1 MNTFGKNVRITF
13 SGASHAP
20 AIGLLVEGLPAGVR
34 LDEGSIRA
42 ALDRRRPH
50 GSISTSRSEADRYE
64 ILSGAPDG
72 VTDGTPLRFSIPNAD
87 TRSGDYDALRHRP
100 RPGHADYPAYVK
112 SGGTEDLRGGGIHSG
127 RMTALF
133 MIAGAIAMTILHR
146 HGLSVGSHV
155 LSVKNVL
162 DRPFDPLAVEPEVLD
177 RLANASFPVLDDDAE
192 PRMRAAIE
200 DARMHSDTVG
210 GIVETAVVGLPAGTG
225 EPLFD
230 SLESRL
236 SSILFSVPA
245 VKAVEFG
252 DGFDIARKCGSE
264 VKDEYAYDSVGRVVT
279 LANHNGGILGGMATG
294 MPLIVRSAVKPTS
307 SIGLPQRTVD
317 LRTRENATI
326 VVAGRH
332 DPAIVHRAVHVIN
345 AAVAF
350 ALLDLLAEGKP
361 DDWFR

>member
-1 MNTFGKNVRITF
+1 LNTFGKNIRITF

-20 AIGLLVEGLPAGVR
+20 EIGLTVEGLPAGVR
-34 LDEGSIRA
+34 LDEEAIRS
-42 ALDRRRPH
+42 ALARRRPQT
-50 GSISTSRSEADRYE
+50 SISTSRSEPDRYE
-64 ILSGAPDG
+64 IRSGAPDG
-72 VTDGTPLRFSIPNAD
+72 VTDGTPLRFSIPNTD
-87 TRSGDYDALRHRP
+87 TRSHDYDPLRNRP

-133 MIAGAIAMTILHR
+133 MIAGAIADTVLIR
-146 HGLSVGSHV
+146 HGIRVGSHILSVGH
-155 LSVKNVL
+155 VL
-162 DRPFDPLAVEPEVLD
+162 DRPFDPLAIEPEA
-177 RLANASFPVLDDDAE
+177 LAQLASLPFPVLDDDAE
-192 PRMRAAIE
+192 ARMRAVIE
-200 DARMHSDTVG
+200 DARAHADTVG
-210 GIVETAVVGLPAGTG
+210 GIVETAVVGLPVGTG

-236 SSILFSVPA
+236 SAILFSVPA

-252 DGFDIARKCGSE
+252 DGFDIARKLGSE
-264 VKDEYAYDSVGRVVT
+264 VKDEYAFDSDGRVVT

-294 MPLIVRSAVKPTS
+294 MPLILRAAVKPTS

-317 LRTRENATI
+317 LQTRENATI
-326 VVAGRH
+326 VVGGRH

-350 ALLDLLAEGKP
+350 ALFDLLAEGKP
-361 DDWFR
+361 AAWFR